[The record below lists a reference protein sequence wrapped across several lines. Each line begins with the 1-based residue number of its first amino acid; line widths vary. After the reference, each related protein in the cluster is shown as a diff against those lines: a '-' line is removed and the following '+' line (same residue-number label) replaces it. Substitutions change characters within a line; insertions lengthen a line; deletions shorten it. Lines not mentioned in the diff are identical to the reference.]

1 MKNLIIIGARG
12 FGRELACWAE
22 TCRGYGS
29 EFRLKG
35 FLDDNTAAL
44 DGYDV
49 ELPILGAPQ
58 TYAIEKDDVFV
69 CALGDAKWKKHF
81 AEMIASQGGEFL
93 TLVHERAIIGK
104 RVQMGKGCIVLAD
117 ATLTTDIRLGDFVT
131 VQPKANIGHDVMI
144 GNYAHINACG
154 FLGGFAAIGEGV
166 TIHTNAQVVP
176 GKKVGDWATVGAG
189 SIVLRNVKPHTT
201 VFGIPATEL

>member
-22 TCRGYGS
+22 TCRGYGT

-35 FLDDNTAAL
+35 FLDDNAAAL

-49 ELPILGAPQ
+49 GLPILDAPQ

-69 CALGDAKWKKHF
+69 CALGDTKWKKYF
-81 AEMIASQGGEFL
+81 AEMLTSRNGEFL
-93 TLVHERAIIGK
+93 TLVHERAMIGQ
-104 RVQMGKGCIVLAD
+104 RVQMGKGCVILAD

-131 VQPKANIGHDVMI
+131 VQPKVNIGHDVVL
-144 GNYAHINACG
+144 GDYAHINASS
-154 FLGGFAAIGEGV
+154 FLGGFAVLGEGA
-166 TIHTNAQVVP
+166 TIHTGAQVVP

-189 SIVLRNVKPHTT
+189 SIVLRNVKPHAT
-201 VFGIPATEL
+201 VFGIPATEI